1 MVFGQK
7 IRDKITNQKQM
18 SDSLLLNLLLAFSGG
33 FQDAY
38 TYIVRDKVF
47 ANAQTGNIVLMSTH
61 FMVGNYGKG
70 LRYLF
75 PIFSF
80 MLGVFIADTIQ
91 FKFKNAKILHWR
103 QGIVLSESAIMI
115 IVGFLSQEHNMLAN
129 CMISF
134 SCAMQLFSFKKVHSN
149 PYASTMCI
157 GNLKSGVSALSTYL
171 RTRNAIDLNKA
182 LDYFVVILVFA
193 FGAGFGGNLSQLFS
207 EKTIWIS
214 ACLLLVGTIMM
225 DLDRNRSHK
234 S

>member
-1 MVFGQK
+1 MVFK
-7 IRDKITNQKQM
+7 KSIRDKITTQKQM

-91 FKFKNAKILHWR
+91 YKFKNAKILHWR
-103 QGIVLSESAIMI
+103 QGIVLSEVAIML

-134 SCAMQLFSFKKVHSN
+134 ACAMQLFSFKKVHSN

-193 FGAGFGGNLSQLFS
+193 FGAGFGGNLSLLFN

-214 ACLLLVGTIMM
+214 ACLLIVGTIMM
-225 DLDRNRSHK
+225 DLDRKPSHK